1 LSGRVSGFFPRLL
14 GMKAGA
20 ASTLMGA
27 SLFLLPL
34 LAGAR
39 PAKRLSAWVPFAV
52 SLIALLFL
60 PFLAFGA
67 ILFHRFTVF
76 ALPFFLIGLKPSK
89 TIRPVWRALAVPL
102 IFGWMGLL
110 SARTMNYDSDA
121 RDFNQI
127 LSKMDSNQRALSL
140 MFTNGSDAFPAPV
153 FLHFP
158 AWYSAT
164 KNGVVDGSFAQGYQM
179 LVVYKPF
186 KSPTGQEGIE
196 WFPQTFNWD
205 RTHGGDYRYFVVHA
219 PVDMGLKLFRS
230 APCRITLAAHSNLW
244 WLYEKDSQC
253 PSSKPF

>member
-1 LSGRVSGFFPRLL
+1 
-14 GMKAGA
+14 MKAGG
-20 ASTLMGA
+20 ASLIMGA

-39 PAKRLSAWVPFAV
+39 PAKRLSVWVPFAV
-52 SLIALLFL
+52 CVIALLFF

-67 ILFHRFTVF
+67 IVFQRFTVF
-76 ALPFFLIGLKPSK
+76 ALPFFLIGLKPPE
-89 TIRPVWRALAVPL
+89 TPRPLWRAVAVFL
-102 IFGWMGLL
+102 IVGWMGFFT
-110 SARTMNYDSDA
+110 ARTMRYDSDA

-127 LSKMDSNQRALSL
+127 LSKMDPNQRALSL
-140 MFTNGSDAFPAPV
+140 MFTNGSDSFPTPV
-153 FLHFP
+153 FIHFP

-164 KNGVVDGSFAQGYQM
+164 KNGVVDGSFSRGYQM

-196 WFPQTFNWD
+196 WFPQTFNWN

-219 PVDMGLKLFRS
+219 PVDMGLKLFRG
-230 APCRITLAAHSNLW
+230 ARCRVTLTAHSNLW
-244 WLYEKDSQC
+244 WLYEKDPQC